1 MYNSDK
7 NMEREK
13 AKNILGED
21 PSMSYAP
28 KEDRLHGLWVNQ
40 ILVKNHWKKVARAGK
55 STLKREL
62 GMPSKTTVTRNFI
75 ERCKSSR
82 VYHSLLG

>member
-1 MYNSDK
+1 MSIENENS
-7 NMEREK
+7 
-13 AKNILGED
+13 ILGED
-21 PSMSYAP
+21 PNLPYAP
-28 KEDRLHGLWVNQ
+28 KEERLHGLWVNQ
-40 ILVKNHWKKVARAGK
+40 LLVKNHWRKVARAGK

-82 VYHSLLG
+82 VYHSLLS